1 MKVWEHL
8 RTRGSGFN
16 LYLSLVNDASD
27 RTRLIMDLLF
37 ALLIFSLGIYIEV
50 SPSPVSSSV
59 LISAS
64 RRPWSAGGVAVIVC
78 LRCLGALSSPPL
90 TPIVSH
96 SVSVGSLGRGAVQWR
111 A

>member
-8 RTRGSGFN
+8 RTRGSSFN

-50 SPSPVSSSV
+50 SPFPVSSSV
-59 LISAS
+59 NFCQSEAM
-64 RRPWSAGGVAVIVC
+64 VC
-78 LRCLGALSSPPL
+78 WGCGCDF
-90 TPIVSH
+90 VSQ
-96 SVSVGSLGRGAVQWR
+96 VFGGAVQPSPHPHCQPQR
-111 A
+111 VCGFPR

>member
-1 MKVWEHL
+1 MMQVTGLGYH
-8 RTRGSGFN
+8 GFVVCSVN
-16 LYLSLVNDASD
+16 FLPRYLHRSLSFSSFFLCVNFCQSEA
-27 RTRLIMDLLF
+27 M
-37 ALLIFSLGIYIEV
+37 V
-50 SPSPVSSSV
+50 C
-59 LISAS
+59 
-64 RRPWSAGGVAVIVC
+64 GGCVAVIVC